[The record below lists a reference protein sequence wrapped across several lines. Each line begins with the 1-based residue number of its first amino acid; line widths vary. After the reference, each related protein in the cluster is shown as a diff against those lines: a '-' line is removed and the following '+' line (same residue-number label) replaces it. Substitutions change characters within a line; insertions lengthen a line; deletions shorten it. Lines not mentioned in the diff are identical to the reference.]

1 METKD
6 LIGKYVH
13 FKDNPR
19 LGDLFSISTLNG
31 GLTLLHPSSLL
42 YLKIET
48 AEKYK
53 DSRFILL
60 TGTLVNSF
68 GEPQL
73 FSNESIYPSIFDM
86 NGGKAD
92 DEVQPIIA
100 HITNP
105 DFLEVNEIND
115 GIIIYEFDSENNVF
129 KQCEEKIYVPC
140 IVSRDELSKLF
151 TEEDGLFF
159 RYFFGLPFVSLP
171 VIYDNNNEGKVICY
185 GTTLFQNGDKA
196 HKHNLVQ
203 LYYSKTQNLVD
214 YGFIISKYLD
224 IPFYYGQLD
233 FDTSLLG
240 PRI

>member
-13 FKDNPR
+13 FKDN
-19 LGDLFSISTLNG
+19 LHLSISTLKG
-31 GLTLLHPSSLL
+31 GLTLLSPSSLL

-60 TGTLVNSF
+60 TGTLVNSD
-68 GEPQL
+68 GQPQT
-73 FSNESIYPSIFDM
+73 FSNELVNPSYFDI

-92 DEVQPIIA
+92 DEIQPVIA

-105 DFLEVNEIND
+105 DFLEVDKIDD
-115 GIIIYEFDSENNVF
+115 GIIIYEFDSKNNVF
-129 KQCEEKIYVPC
+129 KQYKEKIYVPC

-151 TEEDGLFF
+151 TEEDGLHF
-159 RYFFGLPFVSLP
+159 RYFFGLPFICLP
-171 VIYDNNNEGKVICY
+171 VIYDNNDEGKVICY
-185 GTTLFQNGDKA
+185 GTIIFQNGNKPY
-196 HKHNLVQ
+196 KHNLVQ
-203 LYYSKTQNLVD
+203 LYYSKTQNLVE
-214 YGFIISKYLD
+214 YGLIISKYLG

-233 FDTSLLG
+233 FDKSILG
-240 PRI
+240 PKI

>member
-13 FKDNPR
+13 FKDNPH
-19 LGDLFSISTLNG
+19 LSISTLKG
-31 GLTLLHPSSLL
+31 GFTLLSPISLL

-60 TGTLVNSF
+60 TGTLVNSC
-68 GEPQL
+68 GQPQT
-73 FSNESIYPSIFDM
+73 FSNELINPSYFDI

-92 DEVQPIIA
+92 DEIQPVIA

-105 DFLEVNEIND
+105 DFLEVDEIDD
-115 GIIIYEFDSENNVF
+115 GIIIYEFDLKNNVF
-129 KQCEEKIYVPC
+129 KQYKEKIYVPC

-151 TEEDGLFF
+151 TEEDGLSF

-171 VIYDNNNEGKVICY
+171 VIYDNNNEGKVICF
-185 GTTLFQNGDKA
+185 GTTLFQNGDKSL
-196 HKHNLVQ
+196 KHNLVQ
-203 LYYSKTQNLVD
+203 LCDSKTQNLVN
-214 YGFIISKYLD
+214 YGLIISKYLD

-233 FDTSLLG
+233 FDKSILG